1 MATKTTAVQTEIAN
15 KVTASSNKTKST
27 SKTTRTNKSTAV
39 KTMATKNAEAA
50 TDFNPTETPTG
61 KYKPGKIRDRNLT
74 NIINA
79 AEEEFVHN
87 GFRGASIQN
96 IADRAGIPKANVHY
110 YFKSKTN
117 LYVAVLDNII
127 NLWNDLLGEITVDD
141 DPAEVLDR
149 FIRKKVELSYTHP
162 RASKLY
168 AMEMIQGAPHLKGY
182 IRTEMRQFV
191 RRKAQI
197 IEQWIELGRMDKVDP
212 MHLIFLIWSSTQ
224 HYADFDVKILTVMN
238 RAEYE
243 PDMIKDISDFLSQM
257 ILKGCGLKPPAT
269 QYSPAT
275 SS

>member
-1 MATKTTAVQTEIAN
+1 MATKTTAV
-15 KVTASSNKTKST
+15 KTASVNSAVSTSSNKTTTT
-27 SKTTRTNKSTAV
+27 SKAIPTSKSAAV
-39 KTMATKNAEAA
+39 KTMATKKADA
-50 TDFNPTETPTG
+50 TLDFNPTETPTG

-127 NLWNDLLGEITVDD
+127 TLWNDLLGEITVDD

-269 QYSPAT
+269 EPPAA
-275 SS
+275 

>member
-1 MATKTTAVQTEIAN
+1 MANKTTAEKKLTTATTSSQQGTG
-15 KVTASSNKTKST
+15 KSMVTKTVELV
-27 SKTTRTNKSTAV
+27 A
-39 KTMATKNAEAA
+39 
-50 TDFNPTETPTG
+50 DFNPTETPTG
-61 KYKPGKIRDRNLT
+61 KYKPGKIRDRNLS

-79 AEEEFVHN
+79 AEEEFVQN

-141 DPAEVLDR
+141 DPAVVLDL
-149 FIRKKVELSYTHP
+149 FIRKKVELSYTNP

-191 RRKAQI
+191 RRKASI
-197 IEQWIELGRMDKVDP
+197 IEQWIEQGRMDKVDP
-212 MHLIFLIWSSTQ
+212 MHLIFLIWASTQ

-243 PDMIKDISDFLSQM
+243 PDMIKDISDFLSHM
-257 ILKGCGLKPPAT
+257 ILKGCGLKPPIK
-269 QYSPAT
+269 
-275 SS
+275 

>member
-1 MATKTTAVQTEIAN
+1 MATKTTAVKTQSVNSAVAT
-15 KVTASSNKTKST
+15 SSNKTTTTNKAIPT
-27 SKTTRTNKSTAV
+27 SKSAGV
-39 KTMATKNAEAA
+39 KTMATKKAEAA

-127 NLWNDLLGEITVDD
+127 TLWNDLLGEITVDD

-269 QYSPAT
+269 EPPAA
-275 SS
+275 